1 MSQTPLFRFA
11 RLLLASAFLSALFAC
26 QSAEPPASTA
36 AVRQIPIVD
45 AAYAGSSVNVVAGS
59 RQTLFSDREHQYAG
73 FYDAAGQ
80 LTLAK
85 RRLGETQWQ
94 VRRTGYTT
102 AVQDA
107 HNTVSLVVDG
117 QGYLHVAWGHHNTPL
132 QYAVSRTPGALS
144 LSEPKSML
152 GQTESSVTYPQ
163 FYRTGDGG
171 LLFLYREGGSGNG
184 RLVLNRFDSKARQW
198 QRLQSNL
205 IDGEG
210 ERSAYW
216 DMTID
221 GEGGLHL
228 AWIWRET
235 PDVASNHDLLY
246 AYSPDGGHHW
256 QRTDGTAYS
265 LPITVDSAELA
276 VKIPQNRNLMNPPT
290 IATDAR
296 QRPYISSY
304 WSTAEGERPRFSIVY
319 RRDGRWLRAPGPVAG
334 SDFELK
340 GWGTKR
346 PPISRAALLIEP
358 VETSVRAHLIYRDDS
373 LGERVVLATLE
384 ALGEPNT
391 EALDAQR
398 PDDQWQRHF
407 LTETG
412 VGAWEPSVDPVLWRR
427 KREAHLLLQRV
438 DQIDGNDQSGSNVPA
453 TALKVLVWEG
463 R

>member
-1 MSQTPLFRFA
+1 MCHTPFARFA
-11 RLLLASAFLSALFAC
+11 RLLLVSVLFLALLAC
-26 QSAEPPASTA
+26 QSAEPPVSTA
-36 AVRQIPIVD
+36 AAARQIPIID

-59 RQTLFSDREHQYAG
+59 RQTLFTDQEHQYAG

-132 QYAVSRTPGALS
+132 QYAVSQTPGALS
-144 LSEPKSML
+144 LGAPVSML
-152 GQTESSVTYPQ
+152 GRTESSVTYPQ
-163 FYRTGDGG
+163 FYRTADGG

-184 RLVLNRFDSKARQW
+184 RLVLNRFDPNTRQW

-221 GEGGLHL
+221 SAGGLHL
-228 AWIWRET
+228 AWVWRET

-246 AYSPDGGHHW
+246 AYSPDGGRRW
-256 QRTDGTAYS
+256 ERSDGTAYS
-265 LPITVDSAELA
+265 LPITMASAEVA
-276 VKIPQNRNLMNPPT
+276 VEIPQSRNLMNPPV

-296 QRPYISSY
+296 HRPYISSY
-304 WSTAEGERPRFSIVY
+304 WSATEGERPRFSVVY
-319 RRDGRWLRAPGPVAG
+319 QRDGGWLTRPGPMAG
-334 SDFELK
+334 RDFELK

-346 PPISRAALLIEP
+346 PPISRAALL
-358 VETSVRAHLIYRDDS
+358 VETGETNVGAHLIYRDDS
-373 LGERVVLATLE
+373 LGGRVVLATFE
-384 ALGEPNT
+384 NLGDTVDKEGQ
-391 EALDAQR
+391 AGRWLR
-398 PDDQWQRHF
+398 GF
-407 LTETG
+407 LTEDG
-412 VGAWEPSVDPVLWRR
+412 VGAWEPSVDPTQWHNN
-427 KREAHLLLQRV
+427 REAHLLLQDV
-438 DQIDGNDQSGSNVPA
+438 DQIDGNDRSGSDASASP
-453 TALKVLVWEG
+453 LKVLIWEA